1 VEVENINQ
9 NLKFGG
15 DFKGAISTHQNKLEK
30 IK

>member
-1 VEVENINQ
+1 VEVENRNQ

-15 DFKGAISTHQNKLEK
+15 DFRGAISTEQNKLEE